1 MQDLQKEMRE
11 LRNTLTL
18 AITELKK
25 RGREKAKAEMDY
37 RVALQK
43 KILLERDKG
52 TPVTIINDICKGDK
66 EIAKLKFQRDVAET
80 FYDTAKEK
88 VLATKLE
95 IRIVEEEMQ
104 AERKGI

>member
-1 MQDLQKEMRE
+1 MQDLQREMRE

-25 RGREKAKAEMDY
+25 RGREKAKAEMNY

-52 TPVTIINDICKGDK
+52 TPVTIISDICRGD
-66 EIAKLKFQRDVAET
+66 EGIAELKMQRDITET
-80 FYDTAKEK
+80 FYDTAREK

>member
-1 MQDLQKEMRE
+1 MQSLQVEMRE
-11 LRNTLTL
+11 LRDTLTL

-25 RGREKAKAEMDY
+25 HGRGKARAEMNY

-104 AERKGI
+104 AMRKGI